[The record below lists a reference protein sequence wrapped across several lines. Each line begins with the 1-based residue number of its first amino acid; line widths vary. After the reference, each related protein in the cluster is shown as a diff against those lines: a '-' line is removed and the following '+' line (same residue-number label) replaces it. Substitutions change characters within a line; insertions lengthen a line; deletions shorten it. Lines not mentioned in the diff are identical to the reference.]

1 MFTRYFLGRPESIEG
16 VISESK
22 YLLDDSNAA
31 KEQMDAVK
39 KQLKA
44 LLRPGY
50 EISSVLL
57 AQCGWP
63 ADMAQPHVILQEV
76 SAIMA
81 RLRVVMRLNWA
92 SKDVEQ
98 LQRRWCCFESP
109 NLFKERWEKMFNNFC
124 ITQPVDSDDSDVK
137 KEAAC
142 PDPSGIPEL
151 YDSLKYDA
159 LHNRQFL
166 EAIFSDPE
174 ASPASS
180 ISDTSSTS
188 SSSDPGNYRPAQF
201 SDTCSADLRKLY
213 AHVRVLFNFVAPQE
227 YGISEKEKK
236 TIGMLIGLPL
246 LKSIL
251 QDLEDF
257 KSSEKPKTRL
267 YFTKGMSITE
277 LLNNIRQLT
286 KKKKIESHV
295 HALLNLVYLS
305 GLPTKYPRPVLP
317 ELDCKLIVKLSFSK
331 IYILMFII

>member
-1 MFTRYFLGRPESIEG
+1 MFTRYFLGRPESIDG

-44 LLRPGY
+44 LLRPGH
-50 EISSVLL
+50 EIPSVLL

-63 ADMAQPHVILQEV
+63 ADMAQPHVVLQEV
-76 SAIMA
+76 SSIMV
-81 RLRVVMRLNWA
+81 RLRTVMRSNWA
-92 SKDVEQ
+92 SKDVDQ

-124 ITQPVDSDDSDVK
+124 ITQVNDSDDSDVK

-166 EAIFSDPE
+166 EAIFNDPE
-174 ASPASS
+174 SPSAPSP
-180 ISDTSSTS
+180 SDS
-188 SSSDPGNYRPAQF
+188 SSSGSDSGSYRPADL
-201 SDTCSADLRKLY
+201 SETCSADLRNLY
-213 AHVRVLFNFVAPQE
+213 AYVRVLFNFVAPQE

-251 QDLEDF
+251 SDMEDF
-257 KSSEKPKTRL
+257 KSSENPKTRL
-267 YFTKGMSITE
+267 YFTKGMCMKHEINQQTS
-277 LLNNIRQLT
+277 LT
-286 KKKKIESHV
+286 IIVYLESHV

-305 GLPTKYPRPVLP
+305 GLPTKFPRPILP
-317 ELDCKLIVKLSFSK
+317 ELDCKFMH
-331 IYILMFII
+331 ILYFFL

>member
-1 MFTRYFLGRPESIEG
+1 

-39 KQLKA
+39 KQLKS

-50 EISSVLL
+50 DIPSVLL

-63 ADMAQPHVILQEV
+63 ANMAQPHVILQEV

-81 RLRVVMRLNWA
+81 RLRTVMRLNWVT
-92 SKDVEQ
+92 KDVEQ

-124 ITQPVDSDDSDVK
+124 MTQVSDSDDSDEK
-137 KEAAC
+137 KEVSC

-166 EAIFSDPE
+166 EAMFSDPE
-174 ASPASS
+174 
-180 ISDTSSTS
+180 S
-188 SSSDPGNYRPAQF
+188 SSALSPTESIGSGSSENESYRSSHTP
-201 SDTCSADLRKLY
+201 SETVSADLRNLY
-213 AHVRVLFNFVAPQE
+213 AYVRVLFNFVAPQE

-251 QDLEDF
+251 RDLEDF
-257 KSSEKPKTRL
+257 KESEKPKTRL
-267 YFTKGMSITE
+267 YFTKGTHIMQNENETT
-277 LLNNIRQLT
+277 NNNT
-286 KKKKIESHV
+286 
-295 HALLNLVYLS
+295 
-305 GLPTKYPRPVLP
+305 
-317 ELDCKLIVKLSFSK
+317 
-331 IYILMFII
+331 IYSV

>member
-1 MFTRYFLGRPESIEG
+1 M
-16 VISESK
+16 
-22 YLLDDSNAA
+22 LDDSNAA

-39 KQLKA
+39 KQLKS

-63 ADMAQPHVILQEV
+63 TNMAQPHIILQEV
-76 SAIMA
+76 STIMG
-81 RLRVVMRLNWA
+81 RLRTIMRLNWA
-92 SKDVEQ
+92 TKDVEQ

-109 NLFKERWEKMFNNFC
+109 NLFKERWEKMFNTFC
-124 ITQPVDSDDSDVK
+124 VNQANDSSDSDVN
-137 KEAAC
+137 KESAC

-174 ASPASS
+174 ASQVATPKDEPSSAASDAS
-180 ISDTSSTS
+180 CRSSNETSEVVSD
-188 SSSDPGNYRPAQF
+188 
-201 SDTCSADLRKLY
+201 DLRNLY
-213 AHVRVLFNFVAPQE
+213 AYVRVLFNFVAPQE

-257 KSSEKPKTRL
+257 KKSEKPKTRL
-267 YFTKGMSITE
+267 YFTKGRI
-277 LLNNIRQLT
+277 
-286 KKKKIESHV
+286 
-295 HALLNLVYLS
+295 
-305 GLPTKYPRPVLP
+305 
-317 ELDCKLIVKLSFSK
+317 
-331 IYILMFII
+331 

>member
-1 MFTRYFLGRPESIEG
+1 MQRKESSSVDHGISLFYIADVFTRYFLGQPESIDG
-16 VISESK
+16 VITESK

-39 KQLKA
+39 KQLKS

-50 EISSVLL
+50 EIPLVLL

-63 ADMAQPHVILQEV
+63 VDMPQPHVVLQDV

-81 RLRVVMRLNWA
+81 RLRTIMRSNWA
-92 SKDVEQ
+92 TKDVEN

-109 NLFKERWEKMFNNFC
+109 TLFRERWEKMFNNFC
-124 ITQPVDSDDSDVK
+124 MTQASDSDDSDVK
-137 KEAAC
+137 KEATY

-166 EAIFSDPE
+166 EAIFVDPE
-174 ASPASS
+174 CSTPPSPTVDSNNLEN
-180 ISDTSSTS
+180 D
-188 SSSDPGNYRPAQF
+188 NYRPPT
-201 SDTCSADLRKLY
+201 DINVETVSADLRNLY
-213 AHVRVLFNFVAPQE
+213 AYVRILFNFVAPQE

-251 QDLEDF
+251 QDMEDF

-267 YFTKGMSITE
+267 YFTKGKYDTKRSTTNIITHCY
-277 LLNNIRQLT
+277 LFFC
-286 KKKKIESHV
+286 
-295 HALLNLVYLS
+295 AFVY
-305 GLPTKYPRPVLP
+305 
-317 ELDCKLIVKLSFSK
+317 
-331 IYILMFII
+331 